1 MSHSIE
7 YKNLKDSIDTLDK
20 IYKHLPEKDNKIR
33 TIPSIFNRTYDE
45 NFISDFL
52 TYILGPQQNGV
63 GLEPLIRVI
72 EKYTEKGVDILENLT
87 LEEKNNVEI
96 IREHSFSNGRRID
109 ILIKVQDELVIAIE
123 NKIFATELENQTR
136 DYAKSIHREF
146 PDYEYVL
153 LYLTPEGIS
162 PRSKEFSTISYK
174 QLIEQLKKVK
184 FDYRDDIRRKIIFDE
199 FILHVEEYIMGK
211 KSESITDQTKLYIE
225 YYDTIK
231 KLDEYFKEDSS
242 MVFEEFESILKSVFA
257 QEEWKF
263 NIKQD
268 RSWHN
273 VSKRR
278 WDREGLFIHHEFWIS
293 SQNILIRPD
302 FYYMIDIE
310 GKSRDKFLNI
320 FDKEY
325 EKIKDE
331 YIKKNIS
338 YRPENRKIAIAY
350 KILDNYF
357 RPDYKDKNRL
367 AEEIKDYKF
376 IEDAIERVLEF
387 F

>member
-174 QLIEQLKKVK
+174 QLIEQLKKLSL
-184 FDYRDDIRRKIIFDE
+184 IIE
-199 FILHVEEYIMGK
+199 M
-211 KSESITDQTKLYIE
+211 T
-225 YYDTIK
+225 
-231 KLDEYFKEDSS
+231 
-242 MVFEEFESILKSVFA
+242 
-257 QEEWKF
+257 
-263 NIKQD
+263 
-268 RSWHN
+268 
-273 VSKRR
+273 
-278 WDREGLFIHHEFWIS
+278 
-293 SQNILIRPD
+293 
-302 FYYMIDIE
+302 
-310 GKSRDKFLNI
+310 
-320 FDKEY
+320 
-325 EKIKDE
+325 
-331 YIKKNIS
+331 
-338 YRPENRKIAIAY
+338 
-350 KILDNYF
+350 
-357 RPDYKDKNRL
+357 
-367 AEEIKDYKF
+367 
-376 IEDAIERVLEF
+376 
-387 F
+387 